1 VAILGVDSVRGVP
14 ANVTD
19 QLVPEGSP
27 VSTKV
32 MRYVAGGVAVKV
44 AVIVPLAEI
53 VTVVEEEEREMTLPA
68 VLLHEVN
75 VSPVHAAASSA

>member
-1 VAILGVDSVRGVP
+1 MVAVDSVRGVP
-14 ANVTD
+14 ASVTV

-44 AVIVPLAEI
+44 AVIVPVAET
-53 VTVVEEEEREMTLPA
+53 VTLVAEELREATMPA

-75 VSPVHAAASSA
+75 VSPGHVAASRG